1 MLDSARIRQDF
12 PLLRK
17 TDRGELGI
25 YFDNAATTFKPQ
37 SVIDAVL
44 RYYTEGSVNIHRGE
58 YDLSYAISEAYDEAR
73 AKVAHF
79 IHADHHEVIFTSGAT
94 ASMNLVA
101 MGYVEAVLQPGDVI
115 LTLES
120 EHASSLL
127 PLMRAAQRTG
137 ATIQYIP
144 LAPGGRFDLDAYR
157 NALSDKVKLVAVAHV
172 SNVLGYILP
181 IAEMAKLAHHVGAL
195 IAVDGAQ
202 SVPHL
207 LTDVQ
212 AWDLDFLSFSS
223 HKMLGPTGLGVLYGK
238 QALLERM
245 DPVLLGGG
253 SNARFD
259 RHGQLVMKGAP
270 YKFESGTPAIEA
282 VLGLSAAI
290 DYLENLGMDAVFE
303 AEHALKQRLVEGLAP
318 LEHIVL
324 YNADSPTGIVT
335 FNVKGIPAQDVA
347 FYLNANGIM
356 VRSGNHCAKVLVDVI
371 HTPDTVRASLAF
383 YNTAAEVDR
392 LIDVLRSVTLEA
404 CIAITI
410 A

>member
-1 MLDSARIRQDF
+1 MLDTARIRQDF
-12 PLLRK
+12 PVLRK

-25 YFDNAATTFKPQ
+25 YFDNAATTYKPQ
-37 SVIDAVL
+37 SVIDAVMA
-44 RYYTEGSVNIHRGE
+44 YYTEGSVNIHRGE
-58 YDLSYAISEAYDEAR
+58 YDRSFAISEAYDAAR
-73 AKVAHF
+73 AKVARF
-79 IHADHHEVIFTSGAT
+79 IHADPHEIIFTSGAT
-94 ASMNLVA
+94 ASMNLIA
-101 MGYVEAVLQPGDVI
+101 MGFAEAVLQPGDVI

-127 PLMRAAQRTG
+127 PLMRVASKTG
-137 ATIQYIP
+137 ARIEYIP
-144 LAPGGRFDLDAYR
+144 LLEGGRFDLEAYK
-157 NALSDKVKLVAVAHV
+157 NALHDRVKLVAVAHV

-181 IAEMAKLAHHVGAL
+181 IAEMAKLAHRVGAL
-195 IAVDGAQ
+195 IGVDGAQ

-207 LTDVQ
+207 ATDVTG
-212 AWDLDFLSFSS
+212 WDIDFLSFSS
-223 HKMLGPTGLGVLYGK
+223 HKMLGPTGLGILYGK
-238 QALLERM
+238 RALLDQM

-259 RHGQLVMKGAP
+259 RTGQLVLKGTP
-270 YKFESGTPAIEA
+270 FKFESGTPAIEA

-290 DYLENLGMDAVFE
+290 DYLEGLGMDAIYE
-303 AEHALKQRLVEGLAP
+303 AEHALKVRMVKGLSS
-318 LEHIVL
+318 LDHLVL
-324 YNADSPTGIVT
+324 YNADAPTGIVT

-347 FYLNANGIM
+347 FYLNAHGIM

-383 YNTAAEVDR
+383 YNTPAEVDR

-404 CIAITI
+404 CIAVTI

>member
-1 MLDSARIRQDF
+1 MLDVARIRQDF

-58 YDLSYAISEAYDEAR
+58 YDLSYAVSEAFDEAR
-73 AKVAHF
+73 AKVARF
-79 IHADHHEVIFTSGAT
+79 IHADSHEIIFTSGAT

-101 MGYVEAVLQPGDVI
+101 MAYAEAVLQPGDVI

-127 PLMRAAQRTG
+127 PLMRAAQKTG
-137 ATIQYIP
+137 ARIEYIP
-144 LAPGGRFDLDAYR
+144 LSEGGRFDLDVYQT
-157 NALSDKVKLVAVAHV
+157 ALHDRVKLVAVAHV

-181 IAEMAKLAHHVGAL
+181 IADMARLAHAVGAV

-207 LTDVQ
+207 ATDVTG
-212 AWDLDFLSFSS
+212 WDLDFLSFSS

-238 QALLERM
+238 KALLDRM

-259 RHGQLVMKGAP
+259 RFGELVLKGTP
-270 YKFESGTPAIEA
+270 LKFESGTPAIEA

-290 DYLENLGMDAVFE
+290 DYLEGLGMKAIFE
-303 AEHALKQRLVEGLAP
+303 AEHALKVRLVTGLQSMDH
-318 LEHIVL
+318 LVV
-324 YNADSPTGIVT
+324 YNAEAPTGIVT

-383 YNTAAEVDR
+383 YNTPAEVDR
-392 LIDVLRSVTLEA
+392 LIDVLRSITLEA

>member
-1 MLDSARIRQDF
+1 MLDVARIRQDF

-58 YDLSYAISEAYDEAR
+58 YDLSYAVSEAFDDAR
-73 AKVAHF
+73 AKVARF
-79 IHADHHEVIFTSGAT
+79 IHADPHEIIFTSGAT

-101 MGYVEAVLQPGDVI
+101 MGYAEAVLQPGDVI

-127 PLMRAAQRTG
+127 PLMRAAQKTG
-137 ATIQYIP
+137 ARIEYIP
-144 LAPGGRFDLDAYR
+144 LSEGGRFTLSAFER
-157 NALSDKVKLVAVAHV
+157 ALHDRVKLVAVAHV

-181 IAEMAKLAHHVGAL
+181 IADMARLTHAVGAV

-207 LTDVQ
+207 PTDVSG
-212 AWDLDFLSFSS
+212 WDLDFLSFSS
-223 HKMLGPTGLGVLYGK
+223 HKMLGPTGLGILYGK
-238 QALLERM
+238 KALLDRM

-259 RHGQLVMKGAP
+259 RFGQLVLKGTP
-270 YKFESGTPAIEA
+270 LKFESGTPAIEA

-290 DYLENLGMDAVFE
+290 DYLEGLGMSAIFDT
-303 AEHALKQRLVEGLAP
+303 EHALKERLVNGLRS
-318 LEHIVL
+318 LNHLVL
-324 YNADSPTGIVT
+324 YNADAPTGIVT

-383 YNTAAEVDR
+383 YNTPVEVDR

>member
-1 MLDSARIRQDF
+1 MLDSVRIRQDF

-17 TDRGELGI
+17 ADRGELGI

-37 SVIDAVL
+37 SVIDAVM

-58 YDLSYAISEAYDEAR
+58 YDLSYAISEAYDQAR

-79 IHADHHEVIFTSGAT
+79 IHADPKEIIFTSGAT

-101 MGYVEAVLQPGDVI
+101 MGYAETWLQTGDVI

-127 PLMRAAQRTG
+127 PLMRVAQRTG
-137 ATIQYIP
+137 ASIEYIP
-144 LAPGGRFDLDAYR
+144 LAEGGRFDLSAYTK
-157 NALSDKVKLVAVAHV
+157 ALHDKVKLVAVAHV

-181 IAEMAKLAHHVGAL
+181 IAQMSALAHQVGAI

-207 LTDVQ
+207 TTDVR
-212 AWDLDFLSFSS
+212 AWDIDFLSFSS

-245 DPVLLGGG
+245 DPMLLGGG

-259 RHGQLVMKGAP
+259 RTGQLILKGSP
-270 YKFESGTPAIEA
+270 YKFESGTPAIEG

-290 DYLENLGMDAVFE
+290 DYLEGLGMEAVFE
-303 AEHALKQRLVEGLAP
+303 TEHTLKKRLVDGLLP
-318 LEHIVL
+318 MEHITL
-324 YNADSPTGIVT
+324 YNADAPTGIVT

-347 FYLNANGIM
+347 FYLNAQGIM
-356 VRSGNHCAKVLVDVI
+356 VRSGNHCAKVLADVI

-383 YNTAAEVDR
+383 YNTPAEVDR
-392 LIDVLRSVTLEA
+392 LIEVLRSVTLEA
-404 CIAITI
+404 CIAVTI

>member
-1 MLDSARIRQDF
+1 MLDVVRIRQDF

-58 YDLSYAISEAYDEAR
+58 YDLSYAVSEAFDAAR
-73 AKVAHF
+73 AKVARF
-79 IHADHHEVIFTSGAT
+79 IHADSREIIFTSGAT

-101 MGYVEAVLQPGDVI
+101 MAYAEAVLQPGDVI

-127 PLMRAAQRTG
+127 PLMRAAQKTG
-137 ATIQYIP
+137 ARIEYIP
-144 LAPGGRFDLDAYR
+144 LLEGGRFDLNAYHA
-157 NALSDKVKLVAVAHV
+157 ALHDRVKLVAVAHV

-181 IAEMAKLAHHVGAL
+181 IADMARLAHAVGAV

-207 LTDVQ
+207 ATDVTE
-212 AWDLDFLSFSS
+212 WDLDFLSFSA

-238 QALLERM
+238 KALLDRM

-259 RHGQLVMKGAP
+259 RFGQLVLKGAP
-270 YKFESGTPAIEA
+270 FKFESGTPAIEA
-282 VLGLSAAI
+282 VLGLSAAV
-290 DYLENLGMDAVFE
+290 DYLNGLGMKAIYE
-303 AEHALKQRLVEGLAP
+303 AEHALKVRLVNGLQSMDH
-318 LEHIVL
+318 LVV
-324 YNADSPTGIVT
+324 YNAEAPTGIVT

-383 YNTAAEVDR
+383 YNTPEEVDR
-392 LIDVLRSVTLEA
+392 LIDVLRSITLEA
-404 CIAITI
+404 CIAVTI

>member
-1 MLDSARIRQDF
+1 MLDVARIRQDF

-17 TDRGELGI
+17 ADRGELGI
-25 YFDNAATTFKPQ
+25 YFDNAATMFKPQ
-37 SVIDAVL
+37 AVIDAVM

-58 YDLSYAISEAYDEAR
+58 YDLSYSVSEAYDAAR

-79 IHADHHEVIFTSGAT
+79 INADPREIIFTSGAT
-94 ASMNLVA
+94 GSMNLVA
-101 MGYVEAVLQPGDVI
+101 MAYAESVLKAGDVI

-120 EHASSLL
+120 EHASSIL
-127 PLMRAAQRTG
+127 PLMRAAKKTG
-137 ATIQYIP
+137 ARIEYIP
-144 LAPGGRFDLDAYR
+144 LAEGGRFELDAYR
-157 NALSDKVKLVAVAHV
+157 QALHDRVRLVAVAHV
-172 SNVLGYILP
+172 SNVLGYVLP
-181 IAEMAKLAHHVGAL
+181 IAEMTQLAHAVGAVM
-195 IAVDGAQ
+195 AVDGAQ

-207 LTDVQ
+207 ATDVK
-212 AWDLDFLSFSS
+212 AWDIDFLSFSS
-223 HKMLGPTGLGVLYGK
+223 HKMLGPTGVGILYGK
-238 QALLERM
+238 KAILDQL

-259 RHGQLVMKGAP
+259 RFGQLILKETP
-270 YKFESGTPAIEA
+270 TKFEPGTPAIEG

-290 DYLENLGMDAVFE
+290 DYLQGIGMDNVFS
-303 AEHALKQRLVEGLAP
+303 AEHALKERLVNGLRSM
-318 LEHIVL
+318 EHIVL
-324 YNADSPTGIVT
+324 YNADAPTGIVT

-383 YNTAAEVDR
+383 YNTPAEVDR

-404 CIAITI
+404 CIAVTI

>member
-1 MLDSARIRQDF
+1 MLDVARIRQDF

-58 YDLSYAISEAYDEAR
+58 YDLSYAVSEAFDEAR
-73 AKVAHF
+73 AKVARF
-79 IHADHHEVIFTSGAT
+79 IHADSHEIIFTSGAT

-101 MGYVEAVLQPGDVI
+101 MAYAEAVLQPGDVI

-127 PLMRAAQRTG
+127 PLMRAAQKTG
-137 ATIQYIP
+137 ARIEYIP
-144 LAPGGRFDLDAYR
+144 LSEGGRFDLSAYQT
-157 NALSDKVKLVAVAHV
+157 ALHDRVKLVAVAHV

-181 IAEMAKLAHHVGAL
+181 IADMARLAHAVGAV

-207 LTDVQ
+207 ATDVSG
-212 AWDLDFLSFSS
+212 WDLDFLSFSS

-238 QALLERM
+238 KALLDRM

-259 RHGQLVMKGAP
+259 RFGELVLKGTP
-270 YKFESGTPAIEA
+270 LKFESGTPAIEA

-290 DYLENLGMDAVFE
+290 DYLEGLGMKAIFE
-303 AEHALKQRLVEGLAP
+303 AEHALKVRLVTGLQSMDH
-318 LEHIVL
+318 LVV
-324 YNADSPTGIVT
+324 YNAEAPTGIVT

-383 YNTAAEVDR
+383 YNTPAEVDR
-392 LIDVLRSVTLEA
+392 LIDVLRSITLEA

>member
-1 MLDSARIRQDF
+1 MLDTARIRQDF
-12 PLLRK
+12 PVLRK

-25 YFDNAATTFKPQ
+25 YFDNAATTYKPQ
-37 SVIDAVL
+37 SVIDAVMA
-44 RYYTEGSVNIHRGE
+44 YYTEGSVNIHRGE
-58 YDLSYAISEAYDEAR
+58 YDRSYAISEAYDAAR
-73 AKVAHF
+73 TKVATF
-79 IHADHHEVIFTSGAT
+79 INADPHDIIFTSGAT

-101 MGYVEAVLQPGDVI
+101 MGYAEAVLQAGDVI

-127 PLMRAAQRTG
+127 PLMRVAQKTG
-137 ATIQYIP
+137 AIIDYIP
-144 LAPGGRFDLDAYR
+144 LQEGGRFDLEAYKKSLHDR
-157 NALSDKVKLVAVAHV
+157 VKLVAVALV

-181 IAEMAKLAHHVGAL
+181 IAEMARLAHSVGAV
-195 IAVDGAQ
+195 ISVDGAQ

-207 LTDVQ
+207 KTDVIG
-212 AWDLDFLSFSS
+212 WDIDFLSFSS

-238 QALLERM
+238 KALLDQM

-259 RHGQLVMKGAP
+259 RHGQLVLKGTP

-290 DYLENLGMDAVFE
+290 DYLNGLGMDAIYE
-303 AEHALKQRLVEGLAP
+303 AEHALKARLVKGLSS
-318 LEHIVL
+318 LDHIVL
-324 YNADSPTGIVT
+324 YNADAPTGIVT

-383 YNTAAEVDR
+383 YNTPAEVDR
-392 LIDVLRSVTLEA
+392 LIEVLRSVTLEA